1 MVNAVLVSCI
11 LLAAG
16 LAARGSAGAAGFAAE
31 RQHALDQPVDISA
44 AGAEID
50 DAHAQ
55 AVAAVERGRRQRDF
69 SGGHQLCLYAGVDA
83 IDRFR
88 AGAVG
93 PVAEAA
99 DAQPRRKLLEPGFG
113 INAFVERSEE
123 HTSELQSLMRISY
136 AVFCLQ
142 KKN

>member
-88 AGAVG
+88 AG
-93 PVAEAA
+93 
-99 DAQPRRKLLEPGFG
+99 
-113 INAFVERSEE
+113 RSEE
-123 HTSELQSLMRISY
+123 HTSELPSLMRISY
-136 AVFCLQ
+136 AGLCL
-142 KKN
+142 KKTRQILCYCLYYNSPILP

>member
-55 AVAAVERGRRQRDF
+55 AVAAVERGRRLRDF
-69 SGGHQLCLYAGVDA
+69 YGGHQLCLHAGVDA
-83 IDRFR
+83 IERFR

-93 PVAEAA
+93 PVADAV
-99 DAQPRRKLLEPGFG
+99 DAQPGNKSSEDHYPALHSSTRLLF
-113 INAFVERSEE
+113 
-123 HTSELQSLMRISY
+123 
-136 AVFCLQ
+136 AV
-142 KKN
+142 

>member
-69 SGGHQLCLYAGVDA
+69 SGGNQLCLYAGVDA

-88 AGAVG
+88 ACAVG

-99 DAQPRRKLLEPGFG
+99 DAHPRRTLLEPGFG
-113 INAFVERSEE
+113 INAFVAF
-123 HTSELQSLMRISY
+123 ISPFGF
-136 AVFCLQ
+136 VGDSRPV
-142 KKN
+142 

>member
-69 SGGHQLCLYAGVDA
+69 SGGHQLCQIG
-83 IDRFR
+83 R
-88 AGAVG
+88 A
-93 PVAEAA
+93 
-99 DAQPRRKLLEPGFG
+99 Q
-113 INAFVERSEE
+113 
-123 HTSELQSLMRISY
+123 SELQSLMRISY
-136 AVFCLQ
+136 AVFCL
-142 KKN
+142 KKKIHTQSVSLEK